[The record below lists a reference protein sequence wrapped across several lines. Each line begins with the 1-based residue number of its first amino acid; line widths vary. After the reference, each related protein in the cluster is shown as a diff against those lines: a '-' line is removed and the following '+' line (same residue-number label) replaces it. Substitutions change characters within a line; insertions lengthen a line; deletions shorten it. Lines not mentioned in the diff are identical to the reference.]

1 MPLREAGK
9 VRVAQGTLDERVV
22 GIQVAVLLAVV
33 RALIGARFRG
43 QDDPAVL
50 EACDADGIGGC

>member
-1 MPLREAGK
+1 M
-9 VRVAQGTLDERVV
+9 AQGTLDERVV